1 MSMSHRFHVVALP
14 HTQTTKTHNGC
25 AYTMKVWN
33 FCKMMAARGHTVY
46 HYGCES
52 SNPPCTEHVDVISL
66 EEQQL
71 LCGENDWR
79 KHMYNVVWDERQP
92 YWMLTNS
99 RAIVE
104 IKKRAKPDDF
114 VCLIGGTCQKPIADG
129 LSGLPLR
136 VVEFGIGYRGV
147 FAPFRVF
154 ESYSHA
160 SCLYGA
166 NDPDGRF
173 YDAVIPNYYDV
184 AEFPFQPVK
193 QDYYLYLGRC
203 IKRKGLQIAVETCKT
218 IGARLVVAGQ
228 GVESYVPASGDQ
240 PASMVCTDSTYVG
253 DIEFVGFADIPTRAN
268 LMGAAKAVFVPTL
281 YLGPFEGV
289 NVEAQLCG
297 TPVIT
302 TDWGAFTDTVEHG
315 KTGFRC
321 RTHEQFCWAAQ
332 HVQDL
337 DPQYIRD
344 RAVTNW
350 SLEKVGSMYQEYF
363 DQLKNLSKRGYYEE
377 NAARTQLDWLVRR

>member
-52 SNPPCTEHVDVISL
+52 SNPPCTEHIDVINL

-79 KHMYNVVWDERQP
+79 KHTYNVVWDERQP

-114 VCLIGGTCQKPIADG
+114 VWSDRGH
-129 LSGLPLR
+129 LSKANCRWSKWSAAAG
-136 VVEFGIGYRGV
+136 RGV
-147 FAPFRVF
+147 WHRLPRSIRPVQGLRELLAC
-154 ESYSHA
+154 
-160 SCLYGA
+160 CLPVCA
-166 NDPDGRF
+166 DDPDGRF

-193 QDYYLYLGRC
+193 QDYYLYLG
-203 IKRKGLQIAVETCKT
+203 AVSN
-218 IGARLVVAGQ
+218 GRAFRSRSRRARRSAPG
-228 GVESYVPASGDQ
+228 
-240 PASMVCTDSTYVG
+240 
-253 DIEFVGFADIPTRAN
+253 
-268 LMGAAKAVFVPTL
+268 
-281 YLGPFEGV
+281 
-289 NVEAQLCG
+289 
-297 TPVIT
+297 
-302 TDWGAFTDTVEHG
+302 
-315 KTGFRC
+315 
-321 RTHEQFCWAAQ
+321 
-332 HVQDL
+332 
-337 DPQYIRD
+337 
-344 RAVTNW
+344 W
-350 SLEKVGSMYQEYF
+350 S
-363 DQLKNLSKRGYYEE
+363 
-377 NAARTQLDWLVRR
+377 